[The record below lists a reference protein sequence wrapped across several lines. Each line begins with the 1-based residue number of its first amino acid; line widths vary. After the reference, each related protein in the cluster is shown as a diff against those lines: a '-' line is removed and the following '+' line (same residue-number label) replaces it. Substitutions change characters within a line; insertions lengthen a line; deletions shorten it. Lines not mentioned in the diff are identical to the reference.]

1 MLIFITA
8 ELATNYHGTILS
20 VSLIAEDNGVLVDS
34 INISY
39 HKGYAGIPAGVVPK
53 YKAMAEI
60 ICFYE
65 KYRCMLVT
73 FAPYNEAIDTFFEDC
88 KSDFPKDRIIYLSSL
103 FADKTKNNADVYI
116 EKYNLVALAAYCEI
130 DIPKVVNP
138 SLGDV
143 NHKNNMLQRLIY
155 SSLHSL

>member
-8 ELATNYHGTILS
+8 EIAANYHGTILS

-39 HKGYAGIPAGVVPK
+39 HKGYPCTPDGVVPK
-53 YKAMAEI
+53 YKAMSEI

-73 FAPYNEAIDTFFEDC
+73 FAPYNEAIDTFFADY
-88 KSDFPKDRIIYLSSL
+88 KSDLPKDRVIYISSL
-103 FADKTKNNADVYI
+103 FANKTINNAEVSI
-116 EKYNLVALAAYCEI
+116 EKYNLVELATYCGI

-138 SLGDV
+138 SLGDI
-143 NHKNNMLQRLIY
+143 NHKNNKLQRLIY
-155 SSLHSL
+155 HSLQSL